1 MRNQT
6 KTIVIKP
13 KFSLAEMYLKYGMFF
28 ILLVLMIFSGVMSP
42 TFFTLNNLFNVI
54 RYMSIMALVAYGQT
68 LILILGKIDLSVGS
82 VMELCGCITCLVVRD
97 TGSLLLA
104 LLAGIAIGAL
114 CGLLNGFIISRFHM
128 PAFIMTLATMQVAR
142 GAVLLLTNAV
152 PVSNMGEAFKQIGQ
166 GTLFNVIPM
175 PIVIMV
181 FCFIFCWVLLNRS
194 KFGRHIYACGGNEQA
209 AVASGINAMKVT
221 VISYV
226 IMGVLTAMSGIVLM
240 SYINSG
246 QPAGAMNYEMDA
258 ITAAIVGGTSFSG
271 GIGTIQGTF
280 VGCLIVGVLDNIMNL
295 LSVSSYWQQIVRG
308 VIIAAAVIL
317 DMKSKEL
324 VMNKRK

>member
-1 MRNQT
+1 MQSQT
-6 KTIVIKP
+6 KSAMGKP
-13 KFSLAEMYLKYGMFF
+13 KFSFAEIYLKYGMFF

-42 TFFTLNNLFNVI
+42 IFFTSNNIFSVI
-54 RYMSIMALVAYGQT
+54 KYMSIMALVAYGQT

-82 VMELCGCITCLVVRD
+82 VMALCGCITCSIVRD
-97 TGSLLLA
+97 TGSLPLA
-104 LLAGIAIGAL
+104 LLVGIGVGAL
-114 CGLLNGFIISRFHM
+114 CGFINGFTISLFRM

-142 GAVLLLTNAV
+142 GAVLLYTNAV
-152 PVSNMGEAFKQIGQ
+152 PVSSMGDAFAQIGQ

-175 PIVIMV
+175 TIVIMII
-181 FCFIFCWVLLNRS
+181 CFIFCWILLNRS

-209 AVASGINAMKVT
+209 AIASGINGTKVT
-221 VISYV
+221 VVTYV
-226 IMGVLTAMSGIVLM
+226 IMGVLTATSGIVLM

-246 QPAGAMNYEMDA
+246 QPAGATNYEMDA

-295 LSVSSYWQQIVRG
+295 MSVSSYWQQIVRG
-308 VIIAAAVIL
+308 IIIAAAVIL

-324 VMNKRK
+324 VMNKKK